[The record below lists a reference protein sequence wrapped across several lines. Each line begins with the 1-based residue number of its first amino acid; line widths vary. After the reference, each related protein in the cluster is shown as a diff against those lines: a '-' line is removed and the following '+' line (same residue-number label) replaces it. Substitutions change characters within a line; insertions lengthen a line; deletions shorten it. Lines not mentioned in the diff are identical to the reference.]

1 MRYVQGVY
9 DGAAVVLQEDI
20 GLPANTAVRVLI
32 PEQRD
37 QSLPQLLDEL
47 DRRPIGRTLSTE
59 EVVALVHEVRRNRR

>member
-20 GLPANTAVRVLI
+20 GLPANTTVRVLI

-37 QSLPQLLDEL
+37 QSLPRLLDEL
-47 DRRPIGRTLSTE
+47 DHRPIGRTLSTE
-59 EVVALVHEVRRNRR
+59 EVVALVHEVRESRP